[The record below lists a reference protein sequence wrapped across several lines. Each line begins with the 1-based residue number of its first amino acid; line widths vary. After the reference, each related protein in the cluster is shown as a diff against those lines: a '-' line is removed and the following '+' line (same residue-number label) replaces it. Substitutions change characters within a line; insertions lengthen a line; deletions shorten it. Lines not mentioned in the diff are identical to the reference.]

1 MYINVWKNSGIR
13 QILNSFIQNNM
24 VAAWD
29 LKNIFWEKIEKGE
42 KRIKMEQKFLKL
54 FLGYK
59 L

>member
-1 MYINVWKNSGIR
+1 
-13 QILNSFIQNNM
+13 M